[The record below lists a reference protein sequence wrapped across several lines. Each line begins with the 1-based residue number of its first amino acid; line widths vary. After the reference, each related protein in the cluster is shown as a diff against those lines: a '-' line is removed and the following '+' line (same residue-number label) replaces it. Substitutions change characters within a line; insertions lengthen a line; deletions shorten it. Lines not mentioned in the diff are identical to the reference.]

1 MFTTRE
7 SIEMNVQKQ
16 EKVKLRF
23 SVSCICIHATLNGKG
38 GVSHKEMGEDA

>member
-23 SVSCICIHATLNGKG
+23 SVSCIHATLNGKG